1 MSTNGIIAYER
12 EDGSVE
18 GVYCHWDCRPE
29 AAGQILLDHYD
40 LEKTRKLMDLGSIS
54 SLGEEIEPPEGAE
67 HSYDDPFPGV
77 TVAYHRDR
85 GERRE
90 PNITAPSV
98 PAFLRKAPCMEYIYI
113 LRGGSWKIYLSN
125 RNRGYSLEKMLG

>member
-1 MSTNGIIAYER
+1 M
-12 EDGSVE
+12 
-18 GVYCHWDCRPE
+18 
-29 AAGQILLDHYD
+29 
-40 LEKTRKLMDLGSIS
+40 
-54 SLGEEIEPPEGAE
+54 
-67 HSYDDPFPGV
+67 